1 MGTIHRKFLGEG
13 TIPGNGTQTFI
24 WNNPPDVTVLGYFAY
39 ARPPS
44 PGLTGTITGEVGIV
58 AIRHQATRTGDNPAV
73 ERVEVDIKNFR
84 STPCGYAL
92 YESWIT
98 GAQE

>member
-1 MGTIHRKFLGEG
+1 VGTIHRKFLGEG
-13 TIPGNGTQTFI
+13 TIAGGATQTFI
-24 WNNPPDVTVLGYFAY
+24 WNNPPHVTVLGYFAY
-39 ARPPS
+39 AKPPS

-58 AIRHQATRTGDNPAV
+58 AVRHQSTRTGDDPPV
-73 ERVEVDIKNFR
+73 DRVEIDIKNFR
-84 STPCGYAL
+84 STSCGYSL